1 MAIQRGPFGTGFTGR
16 MGNVVGVKLGGGKY
30 GMYPYQPNVINPK
43 SVKQNTQRAKFTFL
57 QQFGALLQRGSLEG
71 LENLGYKKVR
81 NAFNSVNIGQLTVEN
96 PGTNPKV
103 NVDVAAPLL
112 QLSRGYEPTPGISV
126 GTLDGSTLKVAAGTY
141 YSDGVNRPDMVRI
154 VIVCANAMGNVGYA
168 AQVVDLAYTSFAG
181 GYASTSNVEVFCE
194 TGGIDP
200 SHNDITY
207 YLWAYNIRYVAKYG
221 QFAAGERSG
230 VMTQN
235 VPHIT
240 QQSGVEAISGRKL
253 FSATAFELLNWE
265 HS

>member
-1 MAIQRGPFGTGFTGR
+1 MAIQRGPYGTGFTG
-16 MGNVVGVKLGGGKY
+16 KLGNSVGYKIGGGRY
-30 GMYPYQPNVINPK
+30 GIVAYQSTVIDPK

-71 LENLGYKKVR
+71 LENIGYKKVR
-81 NAFNSVNIGQLTVEN
+81 NAFNSVNIGKLTVEN

-112 QLSRGYEPTPGISV
+112 QLSRGYEPMPAIGV
-126 GTLDGSTLKVAAGTY
+126 GSENGSRLKITAGTF
-141 YSDGVNRPDMVRI
+141 YSEGVNRPDAVRI
-154 VIVCANAMGNVGYA
+154 VIVCANAMANVGYSA
-168 AQVVDLAYTSFAG
+168 HVVDLTYTGFAD
-181 GYASTSNVEVFCE
+181 GYASTDAVEVLCE

-200 SHNDITY
+200 SRNNLTY
-207 YLWAYNIRYVAKYG
+207 YIWAYNIRYVAKYG

-240 QQSGVEAISGRKL
+240 QQAGVEAISGRKL
-253 FSATAFELLNWE
+253 YSATAFELFNWE

>member
-1 MAIQRGPFGTGFTGR
+1 MAIQHGPFGGNFTG
-16 MGNVVGVKLGGGKY
+16 KLGQSVGIKLGRGKY
-30 GMYPYQPNVINPK
+30 GVYSYQSTVINPK
-43 SVKQNTQRAKFTFL
+43 TVKQNTQRAKFTFL

-71 LENLGYKKVR
+71 LENMGYKKVR

-103 NVDVAAPLL
+103 NIDVAAPLL
-112 QLSRGYEPTPGISV
+112 QLSKGYEPTPAISV
-126 GTLDGSTLKVAAGTY
+126 VSNNGSRLKLYAGSF
-141 YSDGVNRPDMVRI
+141 YSEGVNRPDAVRI

-168 AQVVDLAYTSFAG
+168 AQVVDLTYIGFAD
-181 GYASTSNVEVFCE
+181 GYATTDTIEVLCE

-200 SHNDITY
+200 SSHDLTY
-207 YLWAYNIRYVAKYG
+207 YIWAYNIRYVAKYG
-221 QFAAGERSG
+221 QFAAGVRSG

-240 QQSGVEAISGRKL
+240 QQAGVEAISGRKL
-253 FSATAFELLNWE
+253 YSATAFELFNWV

>member
-1 MAIQRGPFGTGFTGR
+1 MAIQRGPYGTGFVR
-16 MGNVVGVKLGGGKY
+16 KLGNTVGYKIGGGRY
-30 GMYPYQPNVINPK
+30 GIAAYQPAVINPK

-81 NAFNSVNIGQLTVEN
+81 NAFNSINIGQLTVEN

-112 QLSRGYEPTPGISV
+112 QLSRGYEPAPGISV
-126 GTLDGSTLKVAAGTY
+126 GTADGTTLKVGAGTY

-168 AQVVDLAYTSFAG
+168 AQVVDIAYTSFAG
-181 GYASTSNVEVFCE
+181 GYASTDNVEVFCE

-200 SHNDITY
+200 SHNNLTY

-221 QFAAGERSG
+221 QFAADARAG

-240 QQSGVEAISGRKL
+240 QQAGVEAISGRKL
-253 FSATAFELLNWE
+253 FSATAFELLNWT

>member
-1 MAIQRGPFGTGFTGR
+1 MGIQRGPFGTGFVR
-16 MGNVVGVKLGGGKY
+16 KLGNTVGYKIGGGRY
-30 GMYPYQPNVINPK
+30 GIAAYQPTVINPK

-71 LENLGYKKVR
+71 LENMGYKKVR

-112 QLSRGYEPTPGISV
+112 QLSRGYEPMPAVGVGSV
-126 GTLDGSTLKVAAGTY
+126 NGSTLKITAGSF
-141 YSDGVNRPDMVRI
+141 YSEGVNRPDAARI
-154 VIVCANAMGNVGYA
+154 VIVCANAMGTVGYA
-168 AQVVDLAYTSFAG
+168 AQVVDLTYTSFAD
-181 GYASTSNVEVFCE
+181 GYASTNTVEVLCE

-200 SHNDITY
+200 SHNDLTY
-207 YLWAYNIRYVAKYG
+207 YIWAYNIRYVARYG

-230 VMTQN
+230 IMTQN

-240 QQSGVEAISGRKL
+240 QQAGVEAISGRKL
-253 FSATAFELLNWE
+253 YSATAFELFNWV